1 MNKEFPQLYR
11 HSLDEARHCNEIDEW
26 RESHRANLDCV
37 RAIENAINRDY
48 SDNHLAEGCAKSV
61 IDQFGFDRVNY
72 ILAVNTQ
79 LMSKADPRL
88 KDSNR
93 EWGNQAYIPRS
104 NLRYEYRVNKH
115 AILVDGFISQAR
127 AEWDKLGLFDSDSC
141 IESDEPMDYTGKL
154 LILSPNVLKDQYKT
168 PEDQLFYA
176 TGGFG
181 CDPSKMG
188 RKVFGFFLKD
198 GEETHFARGDFLGVI
213 KDECIPDWA
222 YDKLNEYE
230 EYSDTEDEGMGGI
243 S

>member
-1 MNKEFPQLYR
+1 MNKELPQLYR
-11 HSLDEARHCNEIDEW
+11 HSLEDARHCNEVDLW
-26 RESHRANLDCV
+26 RESHKANLDCI
-37 RAIENAINRDY
+37 RAIEEAIDRNY
-48 SDNHLAEGCAKSV
+48 SDNHLADGCAKSV
-61 IDQFGFDRVNY
+61 IDEFGFDRVNY
-72 ILAVNTQ
+72 VLAVNAQ

-88 KDSNR
+88 TDSNR

-104 NLRYEYRVNKH
+104 NLRDEYRINKH
-115 AILVDGFISQAR
+115 PILVDGFISQAR
-127 AEWDKLGLFDSDSC
+127 EEWNKLGLFDSDSC
-141 IESDEPMDYTGKL
+141 VDSDVPMDYTKKL

-181 CDPSKMG
+181 CDPTKMG

-198 GEETHFARGDFLGVI
+198 GEDTHFARGDFLGVI

>member
-1 MNKEFPQLYR
+1 MSSCKIALKR
-11 HSLDEARHCNEIDEW
+11 L
-26 RESHRANLDCV
+26 LK
-37 RAIENAINRDY
+37 
-48 SDNHLAEGCAKSV
+48 GCAKSI

-72 ILAVNTQ
+72 ILAVNAQ

-88 KDSNR
+88 SDSNR

-104 NLRYEYRVNKH
+104 NLRYEYRVSNH
-115 AILVDGFISQAR
+115 AILVNGFISQAR
-127 AEWDKLGLFDSDSC
+127 EEWNKLGLFDSESC
-141 IESDEPMDYTGKL
+141 IESDEPIDYAGKL

>member
-1 MNKEFPQLYR
+1 MPDYTPLYK
-11 HSLDEARHCNEIDEW
+11 HSLEDARHCNEIDEW
-26 RESHRANLDCV
+26 RESHKVNLDCV
-37 RAIENAINRDY
+37 RAIEKAIDRDY
-48 SDNHLAEGCAKSV
+48 ADNHLSDRCAKSV
-61 IDQFGFDRVNY
+61 IDEFGFDRVNY
-72 ILAVNTQ
+72 ILSVNTR
-79 LMSKADPRL
+79 LIHESDPRISS
-88 KDSNR
+88 SNR
-93 EWGNQAYIPRS
+93 EWGDRSYIPKS
-104 NLRYEYRVNKH
+104 NLRDEYRINKH
-115 AILVDGFISQAR
+115 PLLVDGFISQAR
-127 AEWDKLGLFDSDSC
+127 EEWNKLGLFDSESC
-141 IESDEPMDYTGKL
+141 IESDEPIDYAGKL

-181 CDPSKMG
+181 CDPTKMG

>member
-1 MNKEFPQLYR
+1 ME
-11 HSLDEARHCNEIDEW
+11 
-26 RESHRANLDCV
+26 
-37 RAIENAINRDY
+37 
-48 SDNHLAEGCAKSV
+48 
-61 IDQFGFDRVNY
+61 
-72 ILAVNTQ
+72 
-79 LMSKADPRL
+79 
-88 KDSNR
+88 
-93 EWGNQAYIPRS
+93 
-104 NLRYEYRVNKH
+104 
-115 AILVDGFISQAR
+115 
-127 AEWDKLGLFDSDSC
+127 SC
-141 IESDEPMDYTGKL
+141 IESDEPIDYAGKL

-181 CDPSKMG
+181 CDPTKMG